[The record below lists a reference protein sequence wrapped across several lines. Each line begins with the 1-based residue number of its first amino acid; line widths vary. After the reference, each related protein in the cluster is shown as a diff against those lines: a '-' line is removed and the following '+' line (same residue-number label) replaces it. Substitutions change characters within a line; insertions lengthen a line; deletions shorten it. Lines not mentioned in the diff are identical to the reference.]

1 LRNGKQQTASVELGT
16 LPNDR
21 SAQVSP
27 REERTPQQLGL
38 RLGPSDEG
46 VAVVAVDPSG
56 PAAAKGIKEGDVI
69 LEVGGQAVSK
79 PADIK
84 AGLDAAAK
92 EGKRAV
98 LLRVK
103 SREGTRFV
111 AIAMPKAG

>member
-1 LRNGKQQTASVELGT
+1 M
-16 LPNDR
+16 
-21 SAQVSP
+21 
-27 REERTPQQLGL
+27 
-38 RLGPSDEG
+38 
-46 VAVVAVDPSG
+46 
-56 PAAAKGIKEGDVI
+56 I